1 MVVAVLAMPSAAFRT
16 TPNASNPYR
25 CGPAVTLAC
34 SVITAILEKQG
45 TKMALF

>member
-16 TPNASNPYR
+16 TPSASNPYR
-25 CGPAVTLAC
+25 RGPAITLAC
-34 SVITAILEKQG
+34 SVITATLKNQG